1 MPGMTD
7 VKPPTFA
14 PHTDPLRA
22 GRASLARHAWLEA
35 FEQLSQAD
43 RDGGLSAG
51 DDLEALALA
60 SFFGAHAD
68 GELTAKERAFKAYE
82 AEGNELRAAYLAIDI
97 ARWYGYA
104 GKYSIATAWKR
115 RAERLIGSEGETYAH
130 GYLGLERQR
139 GGRGHGR
146 S

>member
-7 VKPPTFA
+7 VKPPTFT
-14 PHTDPLRA
+14 PHADPLSA
-22 GRASLARHAWLEA
+22 GRDALARHAWLEA

-51 DDLEALALA
+51 ADLEALALA

-82 AEGNELRAAYLAIDI
+82 ADGNELRAAYLAIDI

-115 RAERLIGSEGETYAH
+115 RAEKLIGSRAKPTRMATS
-130 GYLGLERQR
+130 R
-139 GGRGHGR
+139 
-146 S
+146 